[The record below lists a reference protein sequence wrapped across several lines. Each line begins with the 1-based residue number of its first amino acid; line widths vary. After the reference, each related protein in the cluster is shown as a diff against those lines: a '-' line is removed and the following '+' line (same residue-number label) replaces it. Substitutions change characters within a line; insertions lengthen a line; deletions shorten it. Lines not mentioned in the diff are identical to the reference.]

1 MNKPTKTQIAKTY
14 SELKSVR
21 KAANK
26 LGISKDKVW
35 RTIRELDYQNLPSGQ
50 TEFIDENTMRIESKL
65 VSNLDELL
73 ESAGVDAE
81 EWVVVNHRVNAWQA
95 LGKDSEIIQLKQV
108 KAHLE
113 RAPSF
118 FVQPVEPVEPMPRV
132 PRERTSDVR
141 CALIVPDIQA
151 GFRRIEDNKSPGGYR
166 WVPLHDRKA
175 MNAVL
180 QIAEAY
186 SHQIDTVVHLG
197 DHLDLA
203 PWSTRWTSD
212 SSLKYTSNAAL
223 RELYAG
229 FLVPL
234 REILP
239 HAHMVYMEGNH
250 EKRIEDALASKL
262 GEASTLR
269 TADTLDGHSLLSIP
283 SLLALDSIDV
293 EYIAPYGKVWW
304 LYDQIRISHGSVA
317 RRGGG
322 NTAAEYLKRATSSAI
337 WGHTHRLEMAQKRL
351 TTPKGIEIITAAS
364 PGCLCRSEIGVVP
377 GVLGNPPDWQQG
389 VGLVYESNGKHSMHM
404 IPIVDGVAIF
414 NGEVFEG
421 EDIPEE
427 WAERTGL
434 PF

>member
-1 MNKPTKTQIAKTY
+1 
-14 SELKSVR
+14 
-21 KAANK
+21 
-26 LGISKDKVW
+26 
-35 RTIRELDYQNLPSGQ
+35 
-50 TEFIDENTMRIESKL
+50 
-65 VSNLDELL
+65 
-73 ESAGVDAE
+73 
-81 EWVVVNHRVNAWQA
+81 
-95 LGKDSEIIQLKQV
+95 V

-389 VGLVYESNGKHSMHM
+389 VGLVYENNGKHSMHM